1 MLEWMAN
8 EAKIKNIPPAGFQG
22 GLIIDEMSIQ
32 PDLQFQK
39 LNNNIQLIAFTKC
52 TPESIV
58 FDQMKSNKC
67 EKTLATHVLQL
78 VFLGFTGF
86 RFPFV
91 HFPSHTASGHELYL
105 LVWKSVNML
114 STYGFTVQY
123 ISTDGAQSNRYLF
136 EILIPNFDTSNP
148 SSCSFRNIFSH
159 NENHKLFFIMDI
171 SHVLKKIR
179 NNISKSGKATCCK
192 RHLTIK
198 DKFIEWDHFKEA
210 YLWDISSNPFPIHQK
225 LTQEHIYLTSEN
237 KMRNNLA
244 EDVLNCE
251 MLHLMEL
258 YRSSLGDTGHKL
270 DGTIEMLTHTSA
282 LIRNFRDPIPIT
294 DVSDDRLKENNDAL
308 QWFIKW
314 EQAVKEDKMIRNKEK
329 HLISYQTR
337 EDIISS
343 IMGFEELCMYKLKSC
358 NASIIPSRIN
368 SDVIENMFCQQRTL
382 HSGANTN
389 PTYLGYCY
397 SVNSV
402 ILGQASISR
411 KSNVG
416 GGEGG
421 QLPLNRDA
429 KSMV

>member
-1 MLEWMAN
+1 MTEGVRLCLTLYCRSPRGYNELRGSNFLILPSQNLLRKYKNSVHQEAGVNKDMLEWMAN

-39 LNNNIQLIAFTKC
+39 LNNNIQLIGFTEC

-86 RFPFV
+86 RFPFA

-123 ISTDGAQSNRYLF
+123 ISTDGAQSNRDLF
-136 EILIPNFDTSNP
+136 KILIPNFDTSNP
-148 SSCSFRNIFSH
+148 ITCSFRNIFSH
-159 NENHKLFFIMDI
+159 IKLFFIMDI
-171 SHVLKKIR
+171 SHVLKKIK
-179 NNISKSGKATCCK
+179 NNISKTGKATCCK
-192 RHLTIK
+192 RHLKIK

-237 KMRNNLA
+237 KMRNHLA

-258 YRSSLGDTGHKL
+258 YRSSLGDTGHKV

-282 LIRNFRDPIPIT
+282 LIRNFRDPRPIT

-314 EQAVKEDKMIRNKEK
+314 EQTVKEDKMIRNNEK

-337 EDIISS
+337 
-343 IMGFEELCMYKLKSC
+343 
-358 NASIIPSRIN
+358 
-368 SDVIENMFCQQRTL
+368 RT
-382 HSGANTN
+382 
-389 PTYLGYCY
+389 
-397 SVNSV
+397 
-402 ILGQASISR
+402 
-411 KSNVG
+411 
-416 GGEGG
+416 
-421 QLPLNRDA
+421 
-429 KSMV
+429 